1 MFTLPADVLLHI
13 FSFLPLS
20 DLCHLLKKTSQA
32 RPEEHARL
40 LLNFYVKQVLLA
52 RIKHERWDIVLDT
65 PSNYFAILCNRQ
77 MQMSA
82 RPIARLQ
89 CVGYSSKC
97 EHLRFEINDDTAC
110 FEMTDDEI
118 EFQSMRIYCA
128 QWFNLFKEDDRSG
141 QIKLLWREGDQTKQ
155 IDDDLVIGYRCTKMV
170 SASAEDN
177 CTLCS
182 SNNRCNKHAFISTPS
197 GLNKRFLQVYS
208 IRVSL
213 DWLRQGLI
221 IRD

>member
-13 FSFLPLS
+13 FSFFPLS

-32 RPEEHARL
+32 RPEEQSRL

-52 RIKHERWDIVLDT
+52 RIKHEAWDIVLDT
-65 PSNYFAILCNRQ
+65 PSNYFAILCNRD
-77 MQMSA
+77 MITKI
-82 RPIARLQ
+82 RPIARLS
-89 CVGYSSKC
+89 CVAYNSTS
-97 EHLRFEINDDTAC
+97 EYLRFEINDDESC

-155 IDDDLVIGYRCTKMV
+155 IDDDLIIGYRCTKKV
-170 SASAEDN
+170 AASAEDN
-177 CTLCS
+177 CRFCS

-197 GLNKRFLQVYS
+197 ALKQRLLQVHS

-213 DWLRQGLI
+213 DWLRQGLTI
-221 IRD
+221 QD